1 MAKTN
6 ILIAGR
12 ESPLSESVRQI
23 LMGQPDLQVTQR
35 PEDAAYA
42 DPLQGLTSLPDILV
56 VVLGARWDDTLRSLA
71 SRPAGQR
78 PPMIVIGPGSESA
91 MMRRAMQ
98 AGARDYFAPPVPP
111 GELLQSVRL
120 IIRERGAG
128 GPAAPQGTLI
138 AVINAKGG
146 SGASFIAANLAHI
159 SAHARGSPVA
169 LLDLDLQF
177 GALPLALDLE
187 QRNSLLEAL
196 GAAEQLD
203 STALQ
208 GYMVKHASGV
218 HVLSA
223 MSDTM
228 PLPWE
233 IPSDSLHRLLNT
245 VRQSYAGAV
254 ADLPRQIDPLTGL
267 VLSQASRIV
276 LVMQQSLAHVRDAKR
291 MVRVITGSL
300 GVPRERLLLVV
311 NRYNE
316 KDSVQLK
323 DIQETINPPDIAL
336 LPNDFRAV
344 SESLNV
350 GVPVL
355 DFDRGAAITEALQK
369 LVGQLEG
376 GDGGEGKT
384 PRRKKGF
391 RAAIAGT
398 LGGG

>member
-1 MAKTN
+1 MAKTTV
-6 ILIAGR
+6 LIAGR

-35 PEDAAYA
+35 AEESAHA

-71 SRPAGQR
+71 SRPAAQR
-78 PPMIVIGPGSESA
+78 PAMIVIGPGTDSA
-91 MMRRAMQ
+91 VMRRAMQ
-98 AGARDYFAPPVPP
+98 AGARDFFSPPVPP
-111 GELLQSVRL
+111 GELLQAVRL
-120 IIRERGAG
+120 IVRERSAA
-128 GPAAPQGTLI
+128 GPAAPQGSLT

-159 SAHARGSPVA
+159 AAHTHGTPVA

-177 GALPLALDLE
+177 GALPLLLDLE

-203 STALQ
+203 PTALQ
-208 GYMVKHASGV
+208 GYMARHASGV

-223 MSDTM
+223 MSDQV

-233 IPSDSLHRLLNT
+233 IPSDSLHRLLNV
-245 VRQSYAGAV
+245 VRQAYAGVV

-267 VLSQASRIV
+267 VLSQANHIV

-291 MVRVITGSL
+291 MLRVITGSL
-300 GVPRERLLLVV
+300 GVPRERVLLVV

-323 DIQETINPPDIAL
+323 DIQETVNPPAIAL

-369 LVGQLEG
+369 LVALLDEG
-376 GDGGEGKT
+376 NGRGASRP

-391 RAAIAGT
+391 RAAFASM
-398 LGGG
+398 GGN

>member
-12 ESPLSESVRQI
+12 ETPLRESVRQI

-35 PEDAAYA
+35 AEESAYA

-78 PPMIVIGPGSESA
+78 PPMIVIGPGTDSQV
-91 MMRRAMQ
+91 MRRAMQ
-98 AGARDYFAPPVPP
+98 AGARDYFSPPVPP
-111 GELLQSVRL
+111 GELLQALRL
-120 IIRERGAG
+120 IIRERSAG
-128 GPAAPQGTLI
+128 GMSAPQGTLT

-159 SAHARGSPVA
+159 AATTHGTPVA

-203 STALQ
+203 ATALQ
-208 GYMVKHASGV
+208 GYMAKHASGV

-223 MSDTM
+223 MSDTV

-245 VRQSYAGAV
+245 VRQTYAGTV

-267 VLSQASRIV
+267 VLSQANHIV

-291 MVRVITGSL
+291 MLRVMTGSL
-300 GVPRERLLLVV
+300 GVPRERVLLVV

-316 KDSVQLK
+316 KDSVQLR
-323 DIQETINPPDIAL
+323 DIQETINPPAVAL

-355 DFDRGAAITEALQK
+355 DFDRNAAITEALQK
-369 LVGQLEG
+369 LVALLGGGG
-376 GDGGEGKT
+376 GDDGGSKT
-384 PRRKKGF
+384 KRKKGF
-391 RAAIAGT
+391 RAAFAGM
-398 LGGG
+398 GGN

>member
-1 MAKTN
+1 MSKTN

-12 ESPLSESVRQI
+12 ETPLSESVRQI

-35 PEDAAYA
+35 SDESAYA

-56 VVLGARWDDTLRSLA
+56 VVLGTRWDDTLRSLA
-71 SRPAGQR
+71 SRPTSQR
-78 PPMIVIGPGSESA
+78 PPMIVIGPGTDSQV
-91 MMRRAMQ
+91 MRRAMQ

-111 GELLQSVRL
+111 GELLQALRL
-120 IIRERGAG
+120 IIRERSAG
-128 GPAAPQGTLI
+128 GANAPQGKLT

-159 SAHARGSPVA
+159 AATARATPVA

-203 STALQ
+203 TTALQ
-208 GYMVKHASGV
+208 GYMAKHASGV

-223 MSDTM
+223 MSDTV

-245 VRQSYAGAV
+245 VRQTYAGTV

-267 VLSQASRIV
+267 VLSQANHIV

-291 MVRVITGSL
+291 MLRVITGSL
-300 GVPRERLLLVV
+300 SVPRERVLLVV

-316 KDSVQLK
+316 KDSVQLR
-323 DIQETINPPDIAL
+323 DIQETINPPAVAL

-355 DFDRGAAITEALQK
+355 DFDRNAAITEALQK
-369 LVGQLEG
+369 LVALLEG
-376 GDGGEGKT
+376 GEGDDGAPKAK
-384 PRRKKGF
+384 RKKGF
-391 RAAIAGT
+391 RAAFAGM
-398 LGGG
+398 GGN